1 MQEEYDLNVDELALE
16 NLSDED
22 MFNKHVIGDD
32 HELGRLNSIVASY
45 FQRMK

>member
-1 MQEEYDLNVDELALE
+1 MQEDYNSEVDESVLE

-32 HELGRLNSIVASY
+32 QVLGHVNSLVASY
-45 FQRMK
+45 FKRMK